1 MKRLLFGSCLLSTL
15 LFSQTL
21 TLEQSIQKTLQNHPD
36 VKTFALRVS
45 QSHSSYDASFSGYL
59 PQVNLQANYNAVQ
72 TFVFPANGSFN
83 TIDDSGWS
91 AGASVQQKI
100 WDFAKTSS
108 AVDASKLD
116 ISISELSLEDI
127 KALLVSKV
135 KSLYELMI
143 VEREAV
149 IVREQDLK
157 TKEAYYKQSVAF
169 VEQGLKTAADSSR
182 FLSAVYLAK
191 ENLAES
197 QSEFDKAKTSLELY
211 MGESIED
218 NVVLESNLLD
228 FNFEIAADVE
238 EKILAQNYQLKIAT
252 QNIDKNELLHKSAKA
267 SHYGSIDA
275 VGSYNHIS
283 SLNTY
288 DSKLLGVTLN
298 IPLYS
303 GGRVSAESQKAEI
316 GAQIAKEQK
325 ASAQLALKEESQN
338 LLTDIKKY
346 RFTIEAKKAQLDS
359 SRQTTALLDGRY
371 KEGLATYIEVLD
383 ATALE
388 LNAKLGLLNAKYQ
401 LAQAINR
408 LQYLQG
414 KQK

>member
-1 MKRLLFGSCLLSTL
+1 MNRLLITSCFLSSL

-21 TLEQSIQKTLQNHPD
+21 TLEQSIEKTLQNHPD
-36 VKTFALRVS
+36 IKTFALKVS
-45 QSHSSYDASFSGYL
+45 QSHSAYKASLSVYL
-59 PQVNLQANYNAVQ
+59 PQVNFQANYNAVQ
-72 TFVFPANGSFN
+72 TFTLPSPNAFTTV
-83 TIDDSGWS
+83 DDTGWS
-91 AGASVQQKI
+91 AGVSLKQKI
-100 WDFAKTSS
+100 WDFSKTTSQ
-108 AVDASKLD
+108 VHASKLD
-116 ISISELSLEDI
+116 TTISQLSLEDI

-143 VEREAV
+143 VQKEAV
-149 IVREQDLK
+149 TVREQDLK
-157 TKEAYYKQSVAF
+157 TKEAYYKQSMAF
-169 VEQGLKTAADSSR
+169 VEQGLKTTADSSR
-182 FLSAVYLAK
+182 FLSAVYLSK
-191 ENLAES
+191 ESLADS
-197 QSEFDKAKTSLELY
+197 QAEFEKAKNSLSLY
-211 MGESIED
+211 MGESISSD
-218 NVVLESNLLD
+218 TLLESELLD
-228 FNFEIAADVE
+228 SNLKTSTDVV

-252 QNIDKNELLHKSAKA
+252 KNIEKNKLLHKSAEA

-275 VGSYNHIS
+275 VGSYTRIS
-283 SLNTY
+283 TLNEY

-303 GGRVSAESQKAEI
+303 GGRVSAEAQKAEI

-325 ASAQLALKEESQN
+325 ASAELALKEEVEN

-359 SRQTTALLDGRY
+359 SEQTTALLDGRY
-371 KEGLATYIEVLD
+371 REGLATYIEVLD

-408 LQYLQG
+408 IQYLQG

>member
-1 MKRLLFGSCLLSTL
+1 M
-15 LFSQTL
+15 
-21 TLEQSIQKTLQNHPD
+21 
-36 VKTFALRVS
+36 S
-45 QSHSSYDASFSGYL
+45 QSHSAYDVSFSQYL

-72 TFVFPANGSFN
+72 TFVFPANGTFN
-83 TIDDSGWS
+83 TIDDDSWS
-91 AGASVQQKI
+91 AGASVKQKI
-100 WDFAKTSS
+100 WDFSKTS
-108 AVDASKLD
+108 AQVNASKVD
-116 ISISELSLEDI
+116 TMISQLSLENI

-135 KSLYELMI
+135 KSLYELML
-143 VEREAV
+143 VQREAV
-149 IVREQDLK
+149 TVREEDLK
-157 TKEAYYKQSVAF
+157 TKEAYYKQSLAF
-169 VEQGLKTAADSSR
+169 VEQGLKTNADSSR
-182 FLSAVYLAK
+182 FLSAVYLSK
-191 ENLAES
+191 ESLAES
-197 QSEFDKAKTSLELY
+197 QAEFEKARNSLSLY
-211 MGESIED
+211 IGESID
-218 NVVLESNLLD
+218 SDVVLESKLLESD
-228 FNFEIAADVE
+228 FNAPADVE
-238 EKILAQNYQLKIAT
+238 QKILAQNYQLKITT
-252 QNIDKNELLHKSAKA
+252 QNIEKNKLLHKSAQA

-283 SLNTY
+283 SLNEY

-303 GGRVSAESQKAEI
+303 GGRVSAEAQKAEI

-325 ASAQLALKEESQN
+325 ASAKLALKEESEN
-338 LLTDIKKY
+338 LLTDINKY

-359 SRQTTALLDGRY
+359 SQQTTLLLDGRY

>member
-1 MKRLLFGSCLLSTL
+1 MNRLLFTSCLLSSL

-21 TLEQSIQKTLQNHPD
+21 TLDQSIQKTLQNHPD
-36 VKTFALRVS
+36 IKTFALRVS
-45 QSHSSYDASFSGYL
+45 QSHSAYDASFSEYL
-59 PQVNLQANYNAVQ
+59 PQVTLSANYNALQ
-72 TFVFPANGSFN
+72 TFVFPTNGVFH

-91 AGASVQQKI
+91 AGASVKQKI
-100 WDFAKTSS
+100 WDFSKTSS
-108 AVDASKLD
+108 SVDASKLD
-116 ISISELSLEDI
+116 ESISQLSLEDI

-135 KSLYELMI
+135 KSLYELML

-157 TKEAYYKQSVAF
+157 TKEAYHKQSLAF
-169 VEQGLKTAADSSR
+169 VEQGLKTSADSSR
-182 FLSAVYLAK
+182 FLSAVYLSK
-191 ENLAES
+191 ESLAES
-197 QSEFDKAKTSLELY
+197 QAEFEKAKNSLSLY
-211 MGESIED
+211 MGEPIDSEI
-218 NVVLESNLLD
+218 VLESELLESD
-228 FNFEIAADVE
+228 FITPIDVE
-238 EKILAQNYQLKIAT
+238 QKILAQNYQLKIAT
-252 QNIDKNELLHKSAKA
+252 QNIEKNELLHKSAQA

-325 ASAQLALKEESQN
+325 ASAKLALKEESEN

-359 SRQTTALLDGRY
+359 SQQTTALLDGRY

-401 LAQAINR
+401 LAQALNR

>member
-1 MKRLLFGSCLLSTL
+1 MNRLLLSSCLLSSL
-15 LFSQTL
+15 LFSGTL
-21 TLEQSIQKTLQNHPD
+21 TLEQSIHKTLQNHPD
-36 VKTFALRVS
+36 VKAFALRVS
-45 QSHSSYDASFSGYL
+45 QSHSAYDASFSEYL
-59 PQVNLQANYNAVQ
+59 PQVNLQVNYNALQ
-72 TFVFPANGSFN
+72 TFIFPANGVFH
-83 TIDDSGWS
+83 TVDDSGWS
-91 AGASVQQKI
+91 AGAFIKQKI
-100 WDFAKTSS
+100 WDFSKTSS
-108 AVDASKLD
+108 QVHASQLD
-116 ISISELSLEDI
+116 TTISQLSLEDI

-135 KSLYELMI
+135 KSLYELI
-143 VEREAV
+143 LVEREAV
-149 IVREQDLK
+149 SVREQDLK
-157 TKEAYYKQSVAF
+157 TKEAYYKQSLAF
-169 VEQGLKTAADSSR
+169 VEQGLKTSVDSSR

-197 QSEFDKAKTSLELY
+197 QAEFEKAKNSLSLY
-211 MGESIED
+211 MGEPIDSDILLESEL
-218 NVVLESNLLD
+218 LESNLKIPT
-228 FNFEIAADVE
+228 EQ
-238 EKILAQNYQLKIAT
+238 KILEQNYQLKITT
-252 QNIDKNELLHKSAKA
+252 QNIEKNRLLHQSAEA

-275 VGSYNHIS
+275 VGSYNHINA
-283 SLNTY
+283 LNEY

-303 GGRVSAESQKAEI
+303 GGRVSAESQKTEI
-316 GAQIAKEQK
+316 EAQIAKEQK
-325 ASAQLALKEESQN
+325 ASAELALKEESRN

-346 RFTIEAKKAQLDS
+346 KITIEAKKAQLNS
-359 SRQTTALLDGRY
+359 SQQTTLLLDGRY

>member
-1 MKRLLFGSCLLSTL
+1 MNRLLFTSCFLSSL

-45 QSHSSYDASFSGYL
+45 QSHSAYDVSFSQYL

-72 TFVFPANGSFN
+72 TFVFPANGTFN
-83 TIDDSGWS
+83 TIDDDSWS
-91 AGASVQQKI
+91 AGASVKQKI
-100 WDFAKTSS
+100 WDFSKTS
-108 AVDASKLD
+108 AQVNASKVD
-116 ISISELSLEDI
+116 TMISQLSLENI

-135 KSLYELMI
+135 KSLYELML
-143 VEREAV
+143 VQREAV
-149 IVREQDLK
+149 TVREEDLK
-157 TKEAYYKQSVAF
+157 TKEAYYKQSLAF
-169 VEQGLKTAADSSR
+169 VEQGLKTNADSSR
-182 FLSAVYLAK
+182 FLSAVYLSK
-191 ENLAES
+191 ESLAES
-197 QSEFDKAKTSLELY
+197 QAEFEKARNSLSLY
-211 MGESIED
+211 IGESID
-218 NVVLESNLLD
+218 SDVVLESKLLESD
-228 FNFEIAADVE
+228 FNAPADVE
-238 EKILAQNYQLKIAT
+238 QKILAQNYQLKITT
-252 QNIDKNELLHKSAKA
+252 QNIEKNKLLHKSAQA

-283 SLNTY
+283 SLNEY

-303 GGRVSAESQKAEI
+303 GGRVSAEAQKAEI

-325 ASAQLALKEESQN
+325 ASAKLALKEESEN
-338 LLTDIKKY
+338 LLTDINKY

-359 SRQTTALLDGRY
+359 SQQTTLLLDGRY

>member
-1 MKRLLFGSCLLSTL
+1 MNRLLFTSCLLSSL

-21 TLEQSIQKTLQNHPD
+21 TLERSIQKTLQNHPD
-36 VKTFALRVS
+36 VKTFTLRVS
-45 QSHSSYDASFSGYL
+45 QSHSAYDASFSEYL
-59 PQVNLQANYNAVQ
+59 PQVTLSANYNAVQ
-72 TFVFPANGSFN
+72 TFVFPANGVFN
-83 TIDDSGWS
+83 TIDDSGWI
-91 AGASVQQKI
+91 AGASVKQKI
-100 WDFAKTSS
+100 WDFSKTSS
-108 AVDASKLD
+108 SVDASKFD
-116 ISISELSLEDI
+116 ESISQLSLEDI

-135 KSLYELMI
+135 KSLYELML

-149 IVREQDLK
+149 SVREQDLK
-157 TKEAYYKQSVAF
+157 TKEAYYKQSLAF
-169 VEQGLKTAADSSR
+169 VEQGLKTSADSSR
-182 FLSAVYLAK
+182 FLSAVYLSK
-191 ENLAES
+191 ESLAES
-197 QSEFDKAKTSLELY
+197 QAEFEKAKNSLSLY
-211 MGESIED
+211 MGESID
-218 NVVLESNLLD
+218 SDVVLDSELLESD
-228 FNFEIAADVE
+228 FTTSTNIEQ
-238 EKILAQNYQLKIAT
+238 KILEKNYQLKIAT
-252 QNIDKNELLHKSAKA
+252 QNIEKNELLHKSAQA

-283 SLNTY
+283 SLNEY

-303 GGRVSAESQKAEI
+303 GGRVSAESQRAKI

-325 ASAQLALKEESQN
+325 ASAKLALKEESQN

-346 RFTIEAKKAQLDS
+346 RYTIEAKKAQLNS
-359 SRQTTALLDGRY
+359 SQQTTALLDGRY

>member
-1 MKRLLFGSCLLSTL
+1 MKYLLFSSCLLSSL

-21 TLEQSIQKTLQNHPD
+21 TLEQSIEKTLQNHPD
-36 VKTFALRVS
+36 IKAFALKVS
-45 QSHSSYDASFSGYL
+45 QSHSAYDASFSDYL
-59 PQVNLQANYNAVQ
+59 PEVNLQANYNALQ
-72 TFVFPANGSFN
+72 TFIFPANGIFN
-83 TIDDSGWS
+83 TKEDKAWS
-91 AGASVQQKI
+91 AGASIKQKI
-100 WDFAKTSS
+100 WDFSKTSS
-108 AVDASKLD
+108 SVDASKLD
-116 ISISELSLEDI
+116 ISISQLSLEDI

-135 KSLYELMI
+135 KSLYELML

-149 IVREQDLK
+149 KVRKQDLK
-157 TKEAYYKQSVAF
+157 TKEAYYKQSLAF
-169 VEQGLKTAADSSR
+169 VEQGLKTSADSSR

-197 QSEFDKAKTSLELY
+197 QAEFDKAKNSLALY
-211 MGESIED
+211 MGESID
-218 NVVLESNLLD
+218 SDIVLENNLLESK
-228 FNFEIAADVE
+228 FEIPIDIQ
-238 EKILAQNYQLKIAT
+238 EKILKQNYQLKIAT
-252 QNIDKNELLHKSAKA
+252 QNIDKNELLHKSAQA

-275 VGSYNHIS
+275 VGSYTHIN
-283 SLNTY
+283 SLNEY

-316 GAQIAKEQK
+316 GTQIAKEQK
-325 ASAQLALKEESQN
+325 ASAKLALQEESKN

-346 RFTIEAKKAQLDS
+346 RFTIEAKKAQLNS
-359 SRQTTALLDGRY
+359 SQQTTLLLDGRY

>member
-1 MKRLLFGSCLLSTL
+1 MNRLLFTSCLLSSL

-21 TLEQSIQKTLQNHPD
+21 TLERSIQKTLQNHPD

-45 QSHSSYDASFSGYL
+45 QAHSAYDASFSEYL
-59 PQVNLQANYNAVQ
+59 PQVTLSANYNAVQ
-72 TFVFPANGSFN
+72 TFVFPANGTFN
-83 TIDDSGWS
+83 TIDDNGWS
-91 AGASVQQKI
+91 AGASVKQKI
-100 WDFAKTSS
+100 WDFSKTSS
-108 AVDASKLD
+108 SVDASKLD
-116 ISISELSLEDI
+116 ESISQLSLKDI

-135 KSLYELMI
+135 KSLYELML

-149 IVREQDLK
+149 NVREQDLK
-157 TKEAYYKQSVAF
+157 TKEAYYKQSMAF
-169 VEQGLKTAADSSR
+169 VEQGLKTSADSSR

-191 ENLAES
+191 ENLAEAR
-197 QSEFDKAKTSLELY
+197 SEFEKAKNSLSLY
-211 MGESIED
+211 MGESIASD
-218 NVVLESNLLD
+218 VVLESKLLESN
-228 FNFEIAADVE
+228 FNAPADVE
-238 EKILAQNYQLKIAT
+238 QKILAQNYQLKIAT
-252 QNIDKNELLHKSAKA
+252 QNIEKNKLLHKSAQA

-275 VGSYNHIS
+275 IGSYNHINT
-283 SLNTY
+283 LNEY

-303 GGRVSAESQKAEI
+303 GGRVSAESQKVEI

-325 ASAQLALKEESQN
+325 ASAELALKEESEN

-359 SRQTTALLDGRY
+359 SQQTTALLDGRY

-388 LNAKLGLLNAKYQ
+388 LNAKLGLINAKYQ

>member
-1 MKRLLFGSCLLSTL
+1 MNRLLFTSCLLSSL

-21 TLEQSIQKTLQNHPD
+21 TLEQSIQKTLQKHPD
-36 VKTFALRVS
+36 IKTFALRVS
-45 QSHSSYDASFSGYL
+45 QSHSAYDASFSEYL
-59 PQVNLQANYNAVQ
+59 PQINLQANYNALQ
-72 TFVFPANGSFN
+72 TFVFPSNGTFN
-83 TIDDSGWS
+83 TIDDTGWS
-91 AGASVQQKI
+91 AGASVKQKI

-108 AVDASKLD
+108 KVDASKLD
-116 ISISELSLEDI
+116 ESISKLSLEDI

-135 KSLYELMI
+135 KSLYELML

-149 IVREQDLK
+149 KVREQDLK
-157 TKEAYYKQSVAF
+157 TKEAYYKQSLAF
-169 VEQGLKTAADSSR
+169 VEQGLKTSADSSR
-182 FLSAVYLAK
+182 FLSAVYLSK
-191 ENLAES
+191 ESLAES
-197 QSEFDKAKTSLELY
+197 QAEFEKAKNSLSLY
-211 MGESIED
+211 MGEPIDSD
-218 NVVLESNLLD
+218 VVLESKLLKSD
-228 FNFEIAADVE
+228 FKTPADVE
-238 EKILAQNYQLKIAT
+238 QKILEQNYQLKIAT
-252 QNIDKNELLHKSAKA
+252 HNIEKNELLHKSARA

-283 SLNTY
+283 SLNEY

-316 GAQIAKEQK
+316 EAQIANEQK
-325 ASAQLALKEESQN
+325 ASAELALKEESEN

-346 RFTIEAKKAQLDS
+346 KFTIEAKKAQLNS
-359 SRQTTALLDGRY
+359 SQQTTALLDGRY
-371 KEGLATYIEVLD
+371 KVGLATYIEVLD

-388 LNAKLGLLNAKYQ
+388 LNAKLGLLSAKYQ